1 MLINLHFL
9 TKLLSNLICTRTQFT
24 LHRDR
29 LLALF
34 VTISHQFKP
43 MFDDCK
49 SCVASTQCKSHPILE
64 YGQGIWPWNMALE
77 YGYSFDSWTR
87 FFWESSL
94 GKEKE
99 QVLHCFPLQ
108 IITHFCDYISLFP
121 PPWNPAFRR
130 LFSRSPSPNSLP
142 PKLPSIL
149 LIFLKMICPPPLPP
163 YGKTPSAA
171 VTDVLAPRGV

>member
-1 MLINLHFL
+1 MKKTLINVHFL

-34 VTISHQFKP
+34 VTISQQFKP

-64 YGQGIWPWNMALE
+64 YGQGIWPWNMAIHLIP
-77 YGYSFDSWTR
+77 GLVFSG
-87 FFWESSL
+87 SL

-108 IITHFCDYISLFP
+108 IITNFCDYISLFP
-121 PPWNPAFRR
+121 PPWNPAFCR

-142 PKLPSIL
+142 LNLPSIL